1 MFTLDRLGPADR
13 NFMFA
18 GLQIISN
25 LPQIEIRSRWSTLR
39 CDHLSDW
46 SLDLCC
52 NRNIGP

>member
-1 MFTLDRLGPADR
+1 VFTLDRLGPADR